1 MIENWKP
8 LYHCGWDGYHTLLDA
23 LTPQVAFDLGANEGG
38 IVQEMLAH
46 GVEQVHAFEPVPDV
60 CGRLRELFKND
71 KRVIVNQIGLADCC
85 TVLHGVLP
93 TFAWALLSEGAGA
106 VAKDYVTHPRFD
118 VRCVSLDGYVNQTG
132 IVPDHIKIDVDGYEC
147 HVLEGGRRLLT
158 EHRPWMLFELSELT
172 KHVGKTAEQMCNLIY
187 ELGYKAVSLDL
198 AYICPDVQALLERFP
213 YHSSYDVF
221 LLPEQLI
228 KEITFT

>member
-132 IVPDHIKIDVDGYEC
+132 IVPDHIKIDVDGQELP
-147 HVLEGGRRLLT
+147 VLQGGLSVLKKFQ
-158 EHRPWMLFELSELT
+158 PILVIELSPYVHREHGHDFAAFL
-172 KHVGKTAEQMCNLIY
+172 
-187 ELGYKAVSLDL
+187 
-198 AYICPDVQALLERFP
+198 ALLREAGYSLQDADSWKP
-213 YHSSYDVF
+213 
-221 LLPEQLI
+221 LPLDAAKLETLI
-228 KEITFT
+228 PDGASINAIAKPTARD